1 MQFLF
6 SFFLALSMFGL
17 ALPAAAQ
24 TPEAT
29 PATAI
34 VLPAITVSKVE
45 NRILRDRAIVTGL
58 IAPVETVQVAP
69 LIEGQ
74 PIEALLADVG
84 DVVTE
89 GQTLA
94 VLSKTTLE
102 LQKGQF
108 VASLASARATV
119 AQAEAQMLEARTAA
133 DEAQRINLRTAALRK
148 QGSASQ
154 AAADTASSNA
164 ISATARMTV
173 AAQSLEGARA
183 QVTFVSSQAD
193 NIDLQL
199 RRTEVKSPVN
209 GEITQRNA
217 ILGSIASAAGAPM
230 FTLIRDGAL
239 EMDAD
244 IAESD
249 ILRIAAGQKVLLSL
263 VGTDAQLTGTVRLV
277 EPTIDAVTRLGRA
290 RISLDQ
296 PSQLRSGMFIDAEVL
311 VAERQ
316 TLAVP
321 VTAVGRSVDGAT
333 VKQVQDGLVTQVPV
347 QTGIRDSGWVEILSG
362 LKAGDSIVT
371 KAGAFVR
378 DGDRINPVP
387 ATN

>member
-1 MQFLF
+1 MRTQLAALF
-6 SFFLALSMFGL
+6 VLSSLGL
-17 ALPAAAQ
+17 AFPAAAQ
-24 TPEAT
+24 TPAAEAT
-29 PATAI
+29 PL
-34 VLPAITVSKVE
+34 LPAITVSVVE
-45 NRILRDRAIVTGL
+45 QRVLRDRAIVTGL
-58 IAPVETVQVAP
+58 IGPVESVQVAP

-84 DVVTE
+84 DIVTE

-94 VLSKTTLE
+94 ILSKTTLE
-102 LQKGQF
+102 LQKSQLA
-108 VASLASARATV
+108 ASLAQARAII

-133 DEAQRINLRTAALRK
+133 DEAQRVNERTASLRK

-154 AAADTASSNA
+154 AAADTANSNA
-164 ISATARMTV
+164 ISATARVTV
-173 AAQSLEGARA
+173 AVQSLEGARA
-183 QVTFVSSQAD
+183 QATFVAAQTD

-217 ILGSIASAAGAPM
+217 VVGSIASAAGGPM
-230 FTLIRDGAL
+230 FKLIRDGAL

-244 IAESD
+244 VAEVD
-249 ILRIAAGQKVLLSL
+249 MMRVAKGQKVLLSL
-263 VGTDAQLTGTVRLV
+263 VGTDAPLTGTVRLV
-277 EPTIDAVTRLGRA
+277 EPTIDPTTRLGRA
-290 RISLDQ
+290 RITLDE
-296 PSQLRSGMFIDAEVL
+296 PVKVRSGMFVDAEVM
-311 VAERQ
+311 VSERE

-321 VTAVGRSVDGAT
+321 VTAVGRTSQGASV
-333 VKQVQDGLVTQVPV
+333 KRVQDGLVTQVPV

-362 LKAGDSIVT
+362 LEAGDTIVT

>member
-1 MQFLF
+1 MRTQLAALF
-6 SFFLALSMFGL
+6 VLSSLGL
-17 ALPAAAQ
+17 AFPAAAQ
-24 TPEAT
+24 TPAAEAT
-29 PATAI
+29 PL
-34 VLPAITVSKVE
+34 LPAITVSVVE
-45 NRILRDRAIVTGL
+45 QRVLRDRAIVTGL
-58 IAPVETVQVAP
+58 IGPVESVQVAP

-84 DVVTE
+84 DIVTE

-94 VLSKTTLE
+94 ILSKTTLE
-102 LQKGQF
+102 LQKSQLA
-108 VASLASARATV
+108 ASLAQARAII

-133 DEAQRINLRTAALRK
+133 DEAQRVNERTASLRK

-154 AAADTASSNA
+154 AAADTANSNA
-164 ISATARMTV
+164 ISATARVTV
-173 AAQSLEGARA
+173 AVQSLEGARA
-183 QVTFVSSQAD
+183 QATFVAAQTD

-217 ILGSIASAAGAPM
+217 VVGSIASAAGGPM
-230 FTLIRDGAL
+230 FKLIRDGAL

-244 IAESD
+244 VAEVD
-249 ILRIAAGQKVLLSL
+249 MMRVAKGQKVLLSL
-263 VGTDAQLTGTVRLV
+263 VGTDAPLTGTVRLV
-277 EPTIDAVTRLGRA
+277 EPTIDPTTRLGSA
-290 RISLDQ
+290 RITLDE
-296 PSQLRSGMFIDAEVL
+296 PVKVRSGMFVDAEVM
-311 VAERQ
+311 VSERE

-321 VTAVGRSVDGAT
+321 VTAVGRTSQGASV
-333 VKQVQDGLVTQVPV
+333 KRVQDGLVTQVPV
-347 QTGIRDSGWVEILSG
+347 KTGIRDSGWVEILSG
-362 LKAGDSIVT
+362 LEAGDTIVT

>member
-1 MQFLF
+1 MRTQLAALF
-6 SFFLALSMFGL
+6 VLSSLGL
-17 ALPAAAQ
+17 AFPAAAQ
-24 TPEAT
+24 TPAAEAT
-29 PATAI
+29 PL
-34 VLPAITVSKVE
+34 LPAITVSVVE
-45 NRILRDRAIVTGL
+45 QRVLRDRAIVTGL
-58 IAPVETVQVAP
+58 IGPVESVQVAP

-84 DVVTE
+84 DIVTE

-94 VLSKTTLE
+94 ILSKTTLE
-102 LQKGQF
+102 LQKSQLA
-108 VASLASARATV
+108 ASLAQARAII

-133 DEAQRINLRTAALRK
+133 DEAQRVNERTASLRK

-154 AAADTASSNA
+154 AAADTANSNA
-164 ISATARMTV
+164 ISATARVTV
-173 AAQSLEGARA
+173 AVQSLEGARA
-183 QVTFVSSQAD
+183 QATFVAAQTD

-217 ILGSIASAAGAPM
+217 VVGSIASAAGGPM
-230 FTLIRDGAL
+230 FKLIRDGAL

-244 IAESD
+244 VAEVD
-249 ILRIAAGQKVLLSL
+249 MMRVAKGQKVLLSL
-263 VGTDAQLTGTVRLV
+263 VGTDAPLTGTVRLV
-277 EPTIDAVTRLGRA
+277 EPTIDPITRLGRA
-290 RISLDQ
+290 RIKLDE
-296 PSQLRSGMFIDAEVL
+296 PVKVRSGMFVDAEVM
-311 VAERQ
+311 VSERE

-321 VTAVGRSVDGAT
+321 VTAVGRTSQGASV
-333 VKQVQDGLVTQVPV
+333 KRVQDGLVTQVPV

-362 LKAGDSIVT
+362 LEAGDTIVT

>member
-1 MQFLF
+1 MRTQLAALF
-6 SFFLALSMFGL
+6 VLSSLGL
-17 ALPAAAQ
+17 AFPAVAQ
-24 TPEAT
+24 TPAAEAT
-29 PATAI
+29 PL
-34 VLPAITVSKVE
+34 LPAITVSVVE
-45 NRILRDRAIVTGL
+45 QRVLRDRAIVTGL
-58 IAPVETVQVAP
+58 IGPVESVQVAP

-84 DVVTE
+84 DIVTE

-94 VLSKTTLE
+94 ILSKTTLE
-102 LQKGQF
+102 LQKSQLA
-108 VASLASARATV
+108 ASLAQARAII

-133 DEAQRINLRTAALRK
+133 DEAQRVNERTASLRK

-154 AAADTASSNA
+154 AAADTANSNA
-164 ISATARMTV
+164 ISATARVTV
-173 AAQSLEGARA
+173 AVQSLEGARA
-183 QVTFVSSQAD
+183 QATFVAAQTD

-217 ILGSIASAAGAPM
+217 VVGSIASAAGGPM
-230 FTLIRDGAL
+230 FKLIRDGAL

-244 IAESD
+244 VAEVD
-249 ILRIAAGQKVLLSL
+249 MMRVAKGQKVLLSL
-263 VGTDAQLTGTVRLV
+263 VGTDAPLTGTVRLV
-277 EPTIDAVTRLGRA
+277 EPTIDPTTRLGRA
-290 RISLDQ
+290 RIKLDE
-296 PSQLRSGMFIDAEVL
+296 PVKVRSGMFVDAEVM
-311 VAERQ
+311 VSERE

-321 VTAVGRSVDGAT
+321 VTAVGRTSQGASV
-333 VKQVQDGLVTQVPV
+333 KRVQDGLVTQVPV

-362 LKAGDSIVT
+362 LEAGDTIVT

>member
-34 VLPAITVSKVE
+34 VLPAITVSTVE
-45 NRILRDRAIVTGL
+45 TRLLRDRAIVTGL

-154 AAADTASSNA
+154 AAADTASANA
-164 ISATARMTV
+164 IAATARMTA

-183 QVTFVSSQAD
+183 QVIFVSTQAD

-217 ILGSIASAAGAPM
+217 IVGSIASAAGAPM

-249 ILRIAAGQKVLLSL
+249 ILRIAAGQKVMLSL
-263 VGTDAQLTGTVRLV
+263 VGTDAPLTGTVRLV

-296 PSQLRSGMFIDAEVL
+296 PGQLRSGMFIDAEVL

-316 TLAVP
+316 ALAVP
-321 VTAVGRSVDGAT
+321 VTAVGRSADGAT
-333 VKQVQDGLVTQVPV
+333 VKQVKDGLVTQVPV

>member
-1 MQFLF
+1 
-6 SFFLALSMFGL
+6 
-17 ALPAAAQ
+17 
-24 TPEAT
+24 
-29 PATAI
+29 
-34 VLPAITVSKVE
+34 
-45 NRILRDRAIVTGL
+45 
-58 IAPVETVQVAP
+58 
-69 LIEGQ
+69 
-74 PIEALLADVG
+74 
-84 DVVTE
+84 
-89 GQTLA
+89 
-94 VLSKTTLE
+94 LSKTTLE
-102 LQKGQF
+102 LQKSQF

-183 QVTFVSSQAD
+183 QVTLVSAQAD

-249 ILRIAAGQKVLLSL
+249 ILRIAAGQKVVLSL
-263 VGTDAQLTGTVRLV
+263 VGTDAPLTGTVRLV

-316 TLAVP
+316 ALAVP
-321 VTAVGRSVDGAT
+321 VTAVGRSADGAT
-333 VKQVQDGLVTQVPV
+333 VKQVRDGLVTQVPV

>member
-1 MQFLF
+1 MRTQLAALF
-6 SFFLALSMFGL
+6 VLSSLGL
-17 ALPAAAQ
+17 AFPAAAQ
-24 TPEAT
+24 TPAAGAT
-29 PATAI
+29 PL
-34 VLPAITVSKVE
+34 LPAITVSVVE
-45 NRILRDRAIVTGL
+45 QRVLRDRAIVTGL
-58 IAPVETVQVAP
+58 IGPVESVQVAP

-84 DVVTE
+84 DIVTE

-94 VLSKTTLE
+94 ILSKTTLE
-102 LQKGQF
+102 LQKSQLA
-108 VASLASARATV
+108 ASLAQARAII

-133 DEAQRINLRTAALRK
+133 DEAQRVNERTASLRR

-154 AAADTASSNA
+154 AAADTANSNA
-164 ISATARMTV
+164 ISATARVTV
-173 AAQSLEGARA
+173 AVQSLEGARA
-183 QVTFVSSQAD
+183 QATFVAAQTD

-217 ILGSIASAAGAPM
+217 VVGSIASAAGGPM
-230 FTLIRDGAL
+230 FKLIRDGAL

-244 IAESD
+244 VAEVD
-249 ILRIAAGQKVLLSL
+249 MMRVAKGQKVLLSL
-263 VGTDAQLTGTVRLV
+263 VGTDAPLTGTVRLV
-277 EPTIDAVTRLGRA
+277 EPTIDPTTRLGRA
-290 RISLDQ
+290 RIKLDE
-296 PSQLRSGMFIDAEVL
+296 PVKVRSGMFVDAEVM
-311 VAERQ
+311 VSERE

-321 VTAVGRSVDGAT
+321 VTAVGRTSQGASV
-333 VKQVQDGLVTQVPV
+333 KRVQDGLVTQVPV
-347 QTGIRDSGWVEILSG
+347 KTGIRDSGWVEILSG
-362 LKAGDSIVT
+362 LEAGDTIVT

>member
-6 SFFLALSMFGL
+6 PFFLALSMLGL

-34 VLPAITVSKVE
+34 VLPAITVSTVE

-58 IAPVETVQVAP
+58 IAPVESVQVAP

-84 DVVTE
+84 DVVHE

-102 LQKGQF
+102 LQKSQF

-183 QVTFVSSQAD
+183 QVTLVSAQAD

-249 ILRIAAGQKVLLSL
+249 ILRIAAGLKVVLSL
-263 VGTDAQLTGTVRLV
+263 VGTDAPLTGTVRLV

-316 TLAVP
+316 ALAVP
-321 VTAVGRSVDGAT
+321 VTAVGRSADGAT
-333 VKQVQDGLVTQVPV
+333 VKQVRDGLVTQVPV

>member
-6 SFFLALSMFGL
+6 PFFLALSMLGL

-34 VLPAITVSKVE
+34 VLPAITVSTVE

-58 IAPVETVQVAP
+58 IAPVESVQVAP

-84 DVVTE
+84 DVVHE

-102 LQKGQF
+102 LQKSQF

-183 QVTFVSSQAD
+183 QVTLVSAQAD

-249 ILRIAAGQKVLLSL
+249 ILRIAAGQKVVLSL
-263 VGTDAQLTGTVRLV
+263 VGTDAPLTGTVRLV

-316 TLAVP
+316 ALAVP
-321 VTAVGRSVDGAT
+321 VTAVGRSADGAT
-333 VKQVQDGLVTQVPV
+333 VKQVRDGLVTQVPV

>member
-1 MQFLF
+1 MRTQLAALF
-6 SFFLALSMFGL
+6 VLSSLGL
-17 ALPAAAQ
+17 AFPAAAQ
-24 TPEAT
+24 TPAAEAT
-29 PATAI
+29 PL
-34 VLPAITVSKVE
+34 LPAITVSVVE
-45 NRILRDRAIVTGL
+45 QRVLRDRAIVTGL
-58 IAPVETVQVAP
+58 IGPVESVQVAP

-84 DVVTE
+84 DIVTE

-94 VLSKTTLE
+94 ILSKTTLE
-102 LQKGQF
+102 LQKSQLA
-108 VASLASARATV
+108 ASLAQARAII

-133 DEAQRINLRTAALRK
+133 DEAQRVNERTASLRK

-154 AAADTASSNA
+154 AAADTANSNA
-164 ISATARMTV
+164 ISATARVTV
-173 AAQSLEGARA
+173 AVQSLEGARA
-183 QVTFVSSQAD
+183 QATFVAAQTD

-217 ILGSIASAAGAPM
+217 VVGSIASAAGGPM
-230 FTLIRDGAL
+230 FKLIRDGAL

-244 IAESD
+244 VAEVD
-249 ILRIAAGQKVLLSL
+249 MMRVAKGQRVLLSL
-263 VGTDAQLTGTVRLV
+263 VGTDAPLTGTVRLV
-277 EPTIDAVTRLGRA
+277 EPTIDPTTRLGRA
-290 RISLDQ
+290 RITLDE
-296 PSQLRSGMFIDAEVL
+296 PVKVRSGMFVDAEVM
-311 VAERQ
+311 VSERE

-321 VTAVGRSVDGAT
+321 VTAVGRTSQGASV
-333 VKQVQDGLVTQVPV
+333 KRVQDGLVTQVPV
-347 QTGIRDSGWVEILSG
+347 KTGIRDSGWVEILSG
-362 LKAGDSIVT
+362 LEAGDTIVT

>member
-1 MQFLF
+1 MRTQLAALF
-6 SFFLALSMFGL
+6 VLSSLGL
-17 ALPAAAQ
+17 AFPAAAQ
-24 TPEAT
+24 TPAAEAT
-29 PATAI
+29 PL
-34 VLPAITVSKVE
+34 LPAITVSVVE
-45 NRILRDRAIVTGL
+45 QRVLRDRAIVTGL
-58 IAPVETVQVAP
+58 IGPVESVQVAP

-84 DVVTE
+84 DIVTE

-94 VLSKTTLE
+94 ILSKTTLE
-102 LQKGQF
+102 LQKSQLA
-108 VASLASARATV
+108 ASLAQARAII

-133 DEAQRINLRTAALRK
+133 DEAQRVNERTASLRK

-154 AAADTASSNA
+154 AAADTANSNA
-164 ISATARMTV
+164 ISATARVTV
-173 AAQSLEGARA
+173 AVQSLEGARA
-183 QVTFVSSQAD
+183 QATFVAAQTD

-217 ILGSIASAAGAPM
+217 VVGSIASAAGGPM
-230 FTLIRDGAL
+230 FKLIRDGAL

-244 IAESD
+244 VAEVD
-249 ILRIAAGQKVLLSL
+249 MMRVAKGQKVLLSL
-263 VGTDAQLTGTVRLV
+263 VGTDAPLTGTVRLV
-277 EPTIDAVTRLGRA
+277 EPTIDPTTRLGRA
-290 RISLDQ
+290 RIKLDE
-296 PSQLRSGMFIDAEVL
+296 PVKVRSGMFVDAEVM
-311 VAERQ
+311 VSERE

-321 VTAVGRSVDGAT
+321 VTAVGRTSQGASV
-333 VKQVQDGLVTQVPV
+333 KRVQDGLVTQVPV
-347 QTGIRDSGWVEILSG
+347 KTGIRDSGWVEILSG
-362 LKAGDSIVT
+362 LEAGDTIVT

>member
-316 TLAVP
+316 ALAVP
-321 VTAVGRSVDGAT
+321 VTAVGRSADGAT

>member
-1 MQFLF
+1 MRTQLAALF
-6 SFFLALSMFGL
+6 VLSSLGL
-17 ALPAAAQ
+17 AFPAAAQ
-24 TPEAT
+24 TPAAEAT
-29 PATAI
+29 PL
-34 VLPAITVSKVE
+34 LPAITVSVVE
-45 NRILRDRAIVTGL
+45 QRVLRDRAIVTGL
-58 IAPVETVQVAP
+58 IGPVESVQVAP

-84 DVVTE
+84 DIVTE

-94 VLSKTTLE
+94 ILSKTTLE
-102 LQKGQF
+102 LQKSQLA
-108 VASLASARATV
+108 ASLAQARAII

-133 DEAQRINLRTAALRK
+133 DEAQRVNERTASLRK

-154 AAADTASSNA
+154 AAADTANSNA
-164 ISATARMTV
+164 ISATARVTV
-173 AAQSLEGARA
+173 AVQSLEGARA
-183 QVTFVSSQAD
+183 QATFVAAQTD

-217 ILGSIASAAGAPM
+217 VVGSIASAAGGPM
-230 FTLIRDGAL
+230 FKLIRDGAL

-244 IAESD
+244 VAEVD
-249 ILRIAAGQKVLLSL
+249 MMRVAKGQKVLLSL
-263 VGTDAQLTGTVRLV
+263 VGTDAPLTGTVRLV
-277 EPTIDAVTRLGRA
+277 EPTIDPTTRLGRA
-290 RISLDQ
+290 RITLDE
-296 PSQLRSGMFIDAEVL
+296 PVKVRSGMFVDAEVM
-311 VAERQ
+311 VSERE

-321 VTAVGRSVDGAT
+321 VTAVGRTSQGASV
-333 VKQVQDGLVTQVPV
+333 KRVQDGLVTQVPV
-347 QTGIRDSGWVEILSG
+347 KTGIRDSGWVEILSG
-362 LKAGDSIVT
+362 LEAGDTIVT

>member
-1 MQFLF
+1 MRTQLAALF
-6 SFFLALSMFGL
+6 VLSSLGL
-17 ALPAAAQ
+17 AFPAAAQ
-24 TPEAT
+24 TPAAEAT
-29 PATAI
+29 PL
-34 VLPAITVSKVE
+34 LPAITVSVVE
-45 NRILRDRAIVTGL
+45 QRVLRDRAIVTGL
-58 IAPVETVQVAP
+58 IGPVESVQVAP

-84 DVVTE
+84 DIVTE

-94 VLSKTTLE
+94 ILSKTTLE
-102 LQKGQF
+102 LQKSQLA
-108 VASLASARATV
+108 ASLAQARAII

-133 DEAQRINLRTAALRK
+133 DEAQRVNERTASLRK

-154 AAADTASSNA
+154 AAADTANSNA
-164 ISATARMTV
+164 ISATARVTV
-173 AAQSLEGARA
+173 AVQSLEGARA
-183 QVTFVSSQAD
+183 QATFVAAQTD

-217 ILGSIASAAGAPM
+217 VVGSIASAAGGPM
-230 FTLIRDGAL
+230 FKLIRDGAL

-244 IAESD
+244 VAEVD
-249 ILRIAAGQKVLLSL
+249 MMRVAKGQKVLLSL
-263 VGTDAQLTGTVRLV
+263 VGTDAPLTGTVRLV
-277 EPTIDAVTRLGRA
+277 EPTIDPTTRLGRA
-290 RISLDQ
+290 RIKLDE
-296 PSQLRSGMFIDAEVL
+296 PVKVRSGMFVDAEVM
-311 VAERQ
+311 VSERE

-321 VTAVGRSVDGAT
+321 VTAVGRTSQGASV
-333 VKQVQDGLVTQVPV
+333 KRVQDGLVTQVPV

-362 LKAGDSIVT
+362 LEAGDTIVT

>member
-263 VGTDAQLTGTVRLV
+263 VGTDAHLTGTVRLV

-316 TLAVP
+316 ALAVP
-321 VTAVGRSVDGAT
+321 VTAVGRSADGAT

>member
-1 MQFLF
+1 MRTQLAALF
-6 SFFLALSMFGL
+6 VLSSLGL
-17 ALPAAAQ
+17 AFPAAAQ
-24 TPEAT
+24 TPAAEAT
-29 PATAI
+29 PL
-34 VLPAITVSKVE
+34 LPAITVSVVE
-45 NRILRDRAIVTGL
+45 QRVLRDRAIVTGL
-58 IAPVETVQVAP
+58 IGPVESVQVAP

-84 DVVTE
+84 DIVTE

-94 VLSKTTLE
+94 ILSKTTLE
-102 LQKGQF
+102 LQKSQLA
-108 VASLASARATV
+108 ASLAQARAII

-133 DEAQRINLRTAALRK
+133 DEAQRVNERTASLRK

-154 AAADTASSNA
+154 AAADTANSNA
-164 ISATARMTV
+164 ISATARVTV
-173 AAQSLEGARA
+173 AVQSLEGARA
-183 QVTFVSSQAD
+183 QATFVAAQTD

-217 ILGSIASAAGAPM
+217 VVGSIASAAGGPM
-230 FTLIRDGAL
+230 FKLIRDGAL

-244 IAESD
+244 VAEVD
-249 ILRIAAGQKVLLSL
+249 MMRLAKGQKVLLSL
-263 VGTDAQLTGTVRLV
+263 VGTDAPLTGTVRLV
-277 EPTIDAVTRLGRA
+277 EPTIDPTTRLGRA
-290 RISLDQ
+290 RITLDE
-296 PSQLRSGMFIDAEVL
+296 PVKVRSGMFVDAEVM
-311 VAERQ
+311 VSERE

-321 VTAVGRSVDGAT
+321 VTAVGRTSQGASV
-333 VKQVQDGLVTQVPV
+333 KRVQDGLVTQVPV

-362 LKAGDSIVT
+362 LEAGDTIVT

>member
-1 MQFLF
+1 MTPKISFLV
-6 SFFLALSMFGL
+6 ALSLLGL
-17 ALPAAAQ
+17 PLGAAAQ
-24 TPEAT
+24 TAEA
-29 PATAI
+29 PAAL
-34 VLPAITVSKVE
+34 VLPAITVSAVE
-45 NRILRDRAIVTGL
+45 QRMLRDRAIVTGL
-58 IAPVETVQVAP
+58 IAPVESVQVAP

-94 VLSKTTLE
+94 ILSKTTLE
-102 LQKGQF
+102 LQKSQLA
-108 VASLASARATV
+108 ASLASARATI
-119 AQAEAQMLEARTAA
+119 AQAEAQMIEARTAA
-133 DEAQRINLRTAALRK
+133 DEAQRINERTTALRK

-154 AAADTASSNA
+154 AAADTAASNA
-164 ISATARMTV
+164 ISATARVTV

-183 QVTFVSSQAD
+183 QVTFVQAQTE

-217 ILGSIASAAGAPM
+217 IVGSIASATGAPM
-230 FTLIRDGAL
+230 FTLIRDGEL

-244 IAESD
+244 VAEVD
-249 ILRIAAGQKVLLSL
+249 VMRIAAGQKVLLSL
-263 VGTDAQLTGTVRLV
+263 VGAETALTGTVRLV
-277 EPTIDAVTRLGRA
+277 EPTIDAITRLGRA
-290 RISLDQ
+290 RITLDQ
-296 PSQLRSGMFIDAEVL
+296 PRQLRSGMFIDAEVL
-311 VAERQ
+311 VSERNV
-316 TLAVP
+316 LAVP
-321 VTAVGRSVDGAT
+321 VTAIGRTPEGAT
-333 VKQVQDGLVTQVPV
+333 VKRVQDGLVTQVPV
-347 QTGIRDSGWVEILSG
+347 QTGVRDSGWVEIVSG
-362 LKAGDSIVT
+362 LVAGDSIVT